1 MQAVREL
8 LNLPHKDG
16 SLLKPWPVSP
26 DTCTLFARLLEMTDK
41 DVLRVLTA
49 LMAESLPAGS
59 AEVEALGHILDVDMD
74 KWWAPDDAFFDLL
87 RDKGA
92 INAMVEEV
100 AGNRTAAQ
108 YRTDT
113 AKAQK
118 DVIRESLAGA
128 RGRKKVEAWKP
139 RYMRFPMQAYTKRK
153 GLPAVGRWNA
163 VKKLFDKKQ

>member
-1 MQAVREL
+1 
-8 LNLPHKDG
+8 
-16 SLLKPWPVSP
+16 
-26 DTCTLFARLLEMTDK
+26 MTDK
-41 DVLRVLTA
+41 DVLRVLTS

-59 AEVEALGHILDVDMD
+59 AEVEALGHILEVDMD

-118 DVIRESLAGA
+118 DVISGEPCRHPRPQEGRGVETALHALSDAGLH
-128 RGRKKVEAWKP
+128 EAQGP
-139 RYMRFPMQAYTKRK
+139 C
-153 GLPAVGRWNA
+153 LP
-163 VKKLFDKKQ
+163 